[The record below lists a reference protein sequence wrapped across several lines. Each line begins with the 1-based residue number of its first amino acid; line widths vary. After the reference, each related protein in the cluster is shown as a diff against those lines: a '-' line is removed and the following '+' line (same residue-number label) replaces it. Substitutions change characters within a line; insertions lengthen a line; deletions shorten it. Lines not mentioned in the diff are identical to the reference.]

1 MYGRVPPSAA
11 AELVATAD
19 AGEVMT
25 TTLRGRIGLR
35 PAAQAALGF
44 AHEQLALPRLRDISL
59 VSMTAVDGGAMLV
72 RVSSPHGVF
81 DITVHRERVDAAGL
95 TCAAPGPSWF
105 VAHRPVAI
113 APVDDVRLIVGPRRG
128 SR

>member
-11 AELVATAD
+11 AELVAAAE

-25 TTLRGRIGLR
+25 TLLRGRIGLR

-44 AHEQLALPRLRDISL
+44 AHEQLALLHWRDISL
-59 VSMTAVDGGAMLV
+59 VSTTPVDGGTVLV
-72 RVSSPHGVF
+72 RISSPHGAF
-81 DITVHRERVDAAGL
+81 DVTVERERVDAAGL

-113 APVDDVRLIVGPRRG
+113 SPVDDV
-128 SR
+128 